1 MSLVIYSVTVSLHK
15 WHGQASRPRVML
27 ACFSI
32 DHFLPPRTKLPGFYD
47 VLLTLRLLR
56 EWKFRGKKIE
66 GVDYKSHS
74 NSRTDDLKT
83 HWIIWPYSLQIRS
96 FLEISWALLRVTFH
110 YLSLL
115 PWLFP
120 SLVHFLHEIN
130 EESDRLRFQ
139 RTYDSW
145 VTSIFFSTVFILNG
159 IVPVEE
165 TESKKKKKKRK
176 KVFLEKQ
183 WKVGTQTNLCMFHV
197 DLAFQG
203 QHLNYC
209 MNGSLRK
216 NPNHEHMKGS

>member
-176 KVFLEKQ
+176 KVPQILIL
-183 WKVGTQTNLCMFHV
+183 VLLLYSNN
-197 DLAFQG
+197 AS
-203 QHLNYC
+203 HLIYTV
-209 MNGSLRK
+209 
-216 NPNHEHMKGS
+216 